1 MDASALG
8 ASIQKF
14 LADEVRPDIAPVAV
28 DLELGSEGYIDSM
41 DLVRIAGH
49 LEDVLDLEIPDDD
62 VNDGQLG
69 SLARMLRPGALLLAA
84 GSGTTSH

>member
-1 MDASALG
+1 VEASALE

-14 LADEVRPDIAPVAV
+14 LADQVRLDIAPVAL
-28 DLELGSEGYIDSM
+28 DLELVSDGYIDSM

-62 VNDGQLG
+62 VNDAQLG
-69 SLARMLRPGALLLAA
+69 SLARILAYAKRRQSPG
-84 GSGTTSH
+84 G